1 MTCRGSNSC
10 YGCKTSERFRS
21 EAPQNASDRNG
32 QLLNLSFLGSNKQE
46 PTDFETLYNRYG
58 EMLFRLCF
66 SMLRSRED
74 AEDAVQDVFLKY
86 FTAPKIFNDSE
97 HEKAWFIRVTSNHC
111 KDVMRKRTVRS
122 AVGLDEIGELE
133 DFGVEKDS
141 GEVLNSIF
149 ALPEKYRTVFVLH
162 YLEQISVA
170 DIAKSLGLGQSAVKM
185 RLSRG
190 REILKEKLDLF
201 S

>member
-1 MTCRGSNSC
+1 MGVRMCET
-10 YGCKTSERFRS
+10 FRIK
-21 EAPQNASDRNG
+21 APEMLPERNG
-32 QLLNLSFLGSNKQE
+32 QMHNLSFLGLNKIE

-58 EMLFRLCF
+58 EMLFRICF
-66 SMLRSRED
+66 SMLKSKED

-86 FTAPKIFNDSE
+86 YTSPKAFNDSE
-97 HEKAWFIRVTSNHC
+97 HEKAWFIRVTSNYC
-111 KDVMRKRTVRS
+111 KDVMKRRTVRS
-122 AVGLDEIGELE
+122 AVGLDEIAELGDYGIE
-133 DFGVEKDS
+133 DEGS
-141 GEVLNSIF
+141 EVLNSIF

-162 YLEQISVA
+162 YLEQMSVV

>member
-1 MTCRGSNSC
+1 MHDL
-10 YGCKTSERFRS
+10 
-21 EAPQNASDRNG
+21 P
-32 QLLNLSFLGSNKQE
+32 FLGKPKGE

-58 EMLFRLCF
+58 EMLFRVCY

-86 FTAPKIFNDSE
+86 FTDPKVFNDKE
-97 HEKAWFIRVTSNHC
+97 HEKAWFLRVTSNHC

-122 AVGLDEIGELE
+122 SVALDEINELE
-133 DFGVEKDS
+133 DYGVEGSD

-149 ALPEKYRTVFVLH
+149 ALPEKYRSVFVLH
-162 YLEQISVA
+162 YLEELSVA
-170 DIAKSLGLGQSAVKM
+170 EVAKGLGLTQSAVKM
-185 RLSRG
+185 RLARG
-190 REILKEKLDLF
+190 RELLKEKLDPI

>member
-1 MTCRGSNSC
+1 MLSLSLFGSREN
-10 YGCKTSERFRS
+10 
-21 EAPQNASDRNG
+21 
-32 QLLNLSFLGSNKQE
+32 E

-58 EMLFRLCF
+58 EMLFRVCF

-74 AEDAVQDVFLKY
+74 AEDAVHDVFLKY
-86 FTAPKIFNDSE
+86 FTNPKSFNDQE
-97 HEKAWFIRVTSNHC
+97 HEKAWFIRVTTNYC

-122 AVGLDEIGELE
+122 TVGLDEISELE
-133 DFGVEKDS
+133 DYGIEKDS

-170 DIAKSLGLGQSAVKM
+170 DIAKSLGLSASAVKM

-190 REILKEKLDLF
+190 RDILKEKLD
-201 S
+201 SIS

>member
-1 MTCRGSNSC
+1 MH
-10 YGCKTSERFRS
+10 
-21 EAPQNASDRNG
+21 
-32 QLLNLSFLGSNKQE
+32 NLSFLGNRESE

-58 EMLFRLCF
+58 EMLFRVCF

-86 FTAPKIFNDSE
+86 FTDPKAFNDPE
-97 HEKAWFIRVTSNHC
+97 HEKAWFIRVTTNYC

-122 AVGLDEIGELE
+122 AVGLDEINELE
-133 DFGVEKDS
+133 DYGIEKDS

-162 YLEQISVA
+162 YLEEISVA
-170 DIAKSLGLGQSAVKM
+170 DVAKSLGLSQSAVKM

-190 REILKEKLDLF
+190 REILKEKLDPI

>member
-1 MTCRGSNSC
+1 MPL
-10 YGCKTSERFRS
+10 ERS
-21 EAPQNASDRNG
+21 GAMHS
-32 QLLNLSFLGSNKQE
+32 LSFLGFRDNE

-58 EMLFRLCF
+58 EMLFRVCF

-86 FTAPKIFNDSE
+86 FTSPRSFNDPE
-97 HEKAWFIRVTSNHC
+97 HEKAWFIRVASNHC
-111 KDVMRKRTVRS
+111 KDVMRRRTVRS
-122 AVGLDEIGELE
+122 TVGLDEISELE
-133 DFGVEKDS
+133 DYGIEKES

-162 YLEQISVA
+162 YLEQMSVA
-170 DIAKSLGLGQSAVKM
+170 DVAKSLGLSQSAVKM

-190 REILKEKLDLF
+190 RDILKESLD
-201 S
+201 SVS

>member
-1 MTCRGSNSC
+1 MLP
-10 YGCKTSERFRS
+10 E
-21 EAPQNASDRNG
+21 RNG
-32 QLLNLSFLGSNKQE
+32 QMHNLSFLGLRKIE

-58 EMLFRLCF
+58 EMLFRICF
-66 SMLRSRED
+66 SMLRSKED

-86 FTAPKIFNDSE
+86 YTSPKAFNDSE
-97 HEKAWFIRVTSNHC
+97 HEKAWFIKVTSNYC
-111 KDVMRKRTVRS
+111 KDVMKRRTVRS
-122 AVGLDEIGELE
+122 AVGLDEIAELG
-133 DFGVEKDS
+133 DYGI
-141 GEVLNSIF
+141 EVLNSIF

-162 YLEQISVA
+162 YLEQMSVV

>member
-1 MTCRGSNSC
+1 MH
-10 YGCKTSERFRS
+10 
-21 EAPQNASDRNG
+21 
-32 QLLNLSFLGSNKQE
+32 NLSFLGSPKSE

-58 EMLFRLCF
+58 KVLFRVCF

-86 FTAPKIFNDSE
+86 FTSPRSFNDPE
-97 HEKAWFIRVTSNHC
+97 HEKAWFLRVASNHC

-122 AVGLDEIGELE
+122 SVGLDEINELE
-133 DFGVEKDS
+133 DYGVEKDE

-149 ALPEKYRTVFVLH
+149 ALPEKYKTVFVLH
-162 YLEQISVA
+162 YLEEISVA
-170 DIAKSLGLGQSAVKM
+170 DVAGILGLSQSAVKM

-190 REILKEKLDLF
+190 RELLKERIDPI

>member
-1 MTCRGSNSC
+1 MH
-10 YGCKTSERFRS
+10 
-21 EAPQNASDRNG
+21 
-32 QLLNLSFLGSNKQE
+32 NLSFLGSPKSE

-58 EMLFRLCF
+58 EMLFRVCY

-86 FTAPKIFNDSE
+86 FTSPKAFNDID
-97 HEKAWFIRVTSNHC
+97 HEKAWFLRVASNHC

-122 AVGLDEIGELE
+122 AVGLDEINELE
-133 DFGVEKDS
+133 DYGIEKGE

-162 YLEQISVA
+162 YLEEISVA
-170 DIAKSLGLGQSAVKM
+170 DVASALGLSQSAVKM

-190 REILKEKLDLF
+190 RELLKERLDPI

>member
-1 MTCRGSNSC
+1 M
-10 YGCKTSERFRS
+10 YGLSVLGFR
-21 EAPQNASDRNG
+21 EN
-32 QLLNLSFLGSNKQE
+32 E

-58 EMLFRLCF
+58 EMLFRVCF

-86 FTAPKIFNDSE
+86 FTSPKSFNDPE
-97 HEKAWFIRVTSNHC
+97 HEKAWFIRVTSNYC

-122 AVGLDEIGELE
+122 TVGLDEISELE
-133 DFGVEKDS
+133 DYGIEKEG

-149 ALPEKYRTVFVLH
+149 ALPEKYRAVFVLH
-162 YLEQISVA
+162 YLEQMSVT
-170 DIAKSLGLGQSAVKM
+170 DVAKSLGLSQSAVKM

-190 REILKEKLDLF
+190 RELLKEKLDLI

>member
-1 MTCRGSNSC
+1 
-10 YGCKTSERFRS
+10 
-21 EAPQNASDRNG
+21 
-32 QLLNLSFLGSNKQE
+32 
-46 PTDFETLYNRYG
+46 
-58 EMLFRLCF
+58 MLFRVCF

-86 FTAPKIFNDSE
+86 FTDPKAFNDVE
-97 HEKAWFIRVTSNHC
+97 HEKAWFIRVTTNHC

-133 DFGVEKDS
+133 ADYEIEKDS
-141 GEVLNSIF
+141 GEVLSSIF

-162 YLEQISVA
+162 YLEEISVA
-170 DIAKSLGLGQSAVKM
+170 DVAKSLGLSQSAVKM

-190 REILKEKLDLF
+190 RELLKEKLDPI

>member
-1 MTCRGSNSC
+1 MH
-10 YGCKTSERFRS
+10 
-21 EAPQNASDRNG
+21 
-32 QLLNLSFLGSNKQE
+32 NLSIFGRRESE

-58 EMLFRLCF
+58 EMLFRVCF
-66 SMLRSRED
+66 SMLKSKED

-86 FTAPKIFNDSE
+86 FTNPKPFNDAE

-122 AVGLDEIGELE
+122 FVGLDEINELE
-133 DFGVEKDS
+133 DYGIERDG

-149 ALPEKYRTVFVLH
+149 ALPEKYKTVFVLH
-162 YLEQISVA
+162 YLEEISVA
-170 DIAKSLGLGQSAVKM
+170 EIAAALGISQSAVKM

-190 REILKEKLDLF
+190 RDILKGKLDLI

>member
-1 MTCRGSNSC
+1 MH
-10 YGCKTSERFRS
+10 
-21 EAPQNASDRNG
+21 
-32 QLLNLSFLGSNKQE
+32 NLSIFGHRNSE

-66 SMLRSRED
+66 SMLRSKED

-86 FTAPKIFNDSE
+86 FTDPKTFNDTE
-97 HEKAWFIRVTSNHC
+97 HEKAWFIRVTANYC

-122 AVGLDEIGELE
+122 AVGLDEINELE
-133 DFGVEKDS
+133 DYEIDEDS
-141 GEVLNSIF
+141 GNVLRKIF

-162 YLEQISVA
+162 YLEEMSVA
-170 DIAKSLGLGQSAVKM
+170 DVAQSLGLSLSAVKM

-190 REILKEKLDLF
+190 RDILRDTLN
-201 S
+201 

>member
-1 MTCRGSNSC
+1 MH
-10 YGCKTSERFRS
+10 
-21 EAPQNASDRNG
+21 D
-32 QLLNLSFLGSNKQE
+32 LSFLGFKKTK

-58 EMLFRLCF
+58 EMLFRVCY
-66 SMLRSRED
+66 SMLKSKED

-86 FTAPKIFNDSE
+86 FTDPRSFNDEE

-122 AVGLDEIGELE
+122 TVGLDEISELE
-133 DFGVEKDS
+133 DYGIEEEG

-162 YLEQISVA
+162 YLEELSIADVA
-170 DIAKSLGLGQSAVKM
+170 QGLGLSQSAVKM

-190 REILKEKLDLF
+190 RELLKTTLDEI

>member
-1 MTCRGSNSC
+1 MGVRMCETFA
-10 YGCKTSERFRS
+10 SEH
-21 EAPQNASDRNG
+21 PLNASERNG
-32 QLLNLSFLGSNKQE
+32 QMHNLSFLGLKKCE

-86 FTAPKIFNDSE
+86 YTDPKPFNDSE
-97 HEKAWFIRVTSNHC
+97 HEKAWFIRVTSNYC
-111 KDVMRKRTVRS
+111 KDVMRKRTVRT
-122 AVGLDEIGELE
+122 AVGLDEIAELE
-133 DFGVEKDS
+133 DFGIEDEGS
-141 GEVLNSIF
+141 EVLNSIF
-149 ALPEKYRTVFVLH
+149 ALPEKYRSVFVLH
-162 YLEQISVA
+162 YLEEMSVA
-170 DIAKSLGLGQSAVKM
+170 DIALSLGLGQSAVKM

>member
-1 MTCRGSNSC
+1 MH
-10 YGCKTSERFRS
+10 
-21 EAPQNASDRNG
+21 
-32 QLLNLSFLGSNKQE
+32 NLSIFGQRESE

-58 EMLFRLCF
+58 EMLFRVCF
-66 SMLRSRED
+66 SMLRSKED

-86 FTAPKIFNDSE
+86 FTNPKAFNDPE
-97 HEKAWFIRVTSNHC
+97 HEKAWFIRVTTNYC

-122 AVGLDEIGELE
+122 AVGLDEINELE
-133 DFGVEKDS
+133 DYGIENDS

-149 ALPEKYRTVFVLH
+149 ALPEKYRSVFVLH
-162 YLEQISVA
+162 YLEEMSVA
-170 DIAKSLGLGQSAVKM
+170 DIALSLGLGQSAVKM